1 MGRARSADAEHVGWA
16 PAHRRN
22 PLANAV
28 PTNGKREASVWQ
40 NRYWQ
45 HSIRD
50 HRDDAVHMDYIHF
63 SPVKHGLA
71 ARPADWPFSSFAKCV
86 TLGLHQVDW
95 PIEGAGLADT
105 GERL

>member
-1 MGRARSADAEHVGWA
+1 
-16 PAHRRN
+16 
-22 PLANAV
+22 
-28 PTNGKREASVWQ
+28 
-40 NRYWQ
+40 
-45 HSIRD
+45 
-50 HRDDAVHMDYIHF
+50 MDYIHF